1 VLADVFQTQVIPVI
15 MKRVTLRGTA
25 LISLD
30 VLAPHLDRAEPV
42 VGETR
47 WPIKDR
53 SPYYS
58 ARSQQFQHLYEAVV
72 ATPADR

>member
-1 VLADVFQTQVIPVI
+1 VI
-15 MKRVTLRGTA
+15 MKRVTLWGTA

-30 VLAPHLDRAEPV
+30 VLAPGVVRTEPV

-53 SPYYS
+53 ARYYS
-58 ARSQQFQHLYEAVV
+58 ARKQQFQHHYEAVV
-72 ATPADR
+72 ATPTER